1 MWKWRTV
8 LAIIL
13 ICFAG
18 SSGIASA
25 QSGLML
31 QYDGLTHLYTGE
43 IYSLVVNQQQL
54 DPPLSPIIFNDR
66 ALVPA
71 REIFEAVGAT
81 VTYTA
86 DTQRVEV
93 YDGSTYIRMNINDN
107 VAYVNGE
114 KTAIPDN
121 VVPKLINKVGED
133 AKTMVPVR
141 FISETIG
148 MDVNFDSSQGS
159 ILIES
164 PNYETPQ
171 PTLEPIPEPT
181 LEPTPEPVPEPTREP
196 TPEPLPEPTQAPV
209 EKGKII
215 GVDYQMVSDTQIHIT
230 VTADQKIETM
240 SHFTLSDPD
249 RVVVDAANMQMA
261 AGKDNISINKGGI
274 SAIRLGDNEERARVV
289 VDVSGLKGYQV
300 QQTADNILLVTV
312 QTNGAPQQ
320 PTSKPTQP
328 PQNNPNADASIPD
341 AGAANQSKLIVL
353 DAGHGGS
360 DPGAD
365 GTYNGQPV
373 YEKDL
378 TLSITKKVASIL
390 QAKGYSIQLTRSGD
404 TYPTL
409 SERSALANSMH
420 AAAFVSI
427 HINSVTGAPS
437 ASGTEVYY
445 STQNNGSAYGATSE
459 QLATNILNGMMKRI
473 DARNR
478 GVKTANH
485 LVTRTSEMP
494 ASLVEVGFISNQ
506 EEVGKMLTEDYQ
518 NKVAEGIAEGIA
530 KTVANISIP

>member
-1 MWKWRTV
+1 MWKWRTM
-8 LAIIL
+8 LAALIL
-13 ICFAG
+13 CFAC
-18 SSGIASA
+18 SSGIVSA
-25 QSGLML
+25 ESGLML
-31 QYDGLTHLYTGE
+31 QYDGLTHQYTGA
-43 IYSLVVNQQQL
+43 IYSLIVNQQQL

-81 VTYTA
+81 VKYTG
-86 DTQRVEV
+86 DTQCVEV
-93 YDGSTYIRMNINDN
+93 YDQDTYIRMNINN
-107 VAYVNGE
+107 NIAYVNGE

-148 MDVNFDSSQGS
+148 MEVDFDSNQGS

-164 PNYETPQ
+164 PNYQT
-171 PTLEPIPEPT
+171 PEPT
-181 LEPTPEPVPEPTREP
+181 LEPTPEPIPVSTPEPEPEPT
-196 TPEPLPEPTQAPV
+196 PEPTQAPV

-215 GVDYQMVSDTQIHIT
+215 GIDYQMVSDTQINVT
-230 VTADQKIETM
+230 VTADQKIERF
-240 SHFTLSDPD
+240 SDFTLSDPD

-261 AGKDNISINKGGI
+261 AGKDNIPINKGGI

-289 VDVSGLKGYQV
+289 VDLDGLKGYQV
-300 QQTADNILLVTV
+300 QQTAENTLLITV
-312 QTNGAPQQ
+312 QTAGAQ
-320 PTSKPTQP
+320 PTPQPTQP
-328 PQNNPNADASIPD
+328 PQSPPPSGGSDIPD

-365 GTYNGQPV
+365 GTYNGKTV

-390 QAKGYSIQLTRSGD
+390 QSKGYSVQLTRSGD

-420 AAAFVSI
+420 AAAFISI
-427 HINSVTGAPS
+427 HINSVDGAPT

-445 STQNNGSAYGATSE
+445 STQNNGSSYGASSE

-473 DARNR
+473 DSRNR

-494 ASLVEVGFISNQ
+494 ASLVEVGFISNN
-506 EEVGKMLTEDYQ
+506 EEVGKMLTDDYQ

-530 KTVANISIP
+530 KTVANISLPK